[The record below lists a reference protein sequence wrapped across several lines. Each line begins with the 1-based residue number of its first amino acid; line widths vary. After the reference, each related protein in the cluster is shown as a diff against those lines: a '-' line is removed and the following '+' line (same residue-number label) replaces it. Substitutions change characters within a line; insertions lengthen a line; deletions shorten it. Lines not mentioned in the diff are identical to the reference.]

1 VAVEFPAKA
10 GIAAFCVFLSVRFLY
25 ILSGGIDRI
34 LTFVPDDAFYYFVSA
49 DNFVRLGQWTFD
61 GGISRTTGFHLL
73 HGYLLAAFSLLFHGV
88 PGMAIVYFAIG
99 LTFLCGLA
107 GAVLIVRLV
116 RGLFGDVAA
125 VATLLP
131 LLSYAYLL
139 GSCSGMEWGAVLLAA
154 CLIFAALHR
163 LGDRPVRFSDGALL
177 ALLGL
182 FLEVGRSDAGVLAGA
197 LFAGAILV
205 GFVRPNRSF
214 TIAAGLVLAGA
225 VGGLAIT
232 LIHSEL
238 VSGQLISGSA
248 RMKALWSQR
257 GGGFGPRAGYRL
269 LLITAGVPQNIYGA
283 RAVAVLAPLT
293 VITAVVARPFLAGWR
308 AKLRN
313 ADLATLNLLAGSI
326 LALIAYWVVYGF
338 NSAATQ
344 FWYSSTIVAP
354 VCVLFGGWAAL
365 VAQYGN
371 RLARSAALVMW
382 GGLIAY
388 AVYAAFVPPWSY
400 QTYFRAAG
408 LYAARELPDQ
418 RIGCWNCGITGF
430 FRDGPTV
437 NLDGLMNDDV
447 YPFVQA
453 DDLAGYIQSRDI
465 RYLLDFSQSV
475 ELPRTQRRGGYDSP
489 AFRAML
495 QPAQALS
502 PPQPSYQDSRMT
514 LYKLDY

>member
-1 VAVEFPAKA
+1 VADEFPARA
-10 GIAAFCVFLSVRFLY
+10 VIAAFCVFLSVRFLY
-25 ILSGGIDRI
+25 ILTGGIDRI
-34 LTFVPDDAFYYFVSA
+34 LAFVPDDAFYYFVSA
-49 DNFVRLGQWTFD
+49 DNFARLGQWTFD

-73 HGYLLAAFSLLFHGV
+73 HGYLLAAFSLPFHGV

-99 LTFLCGLA
+99 LTFVCGLA

-125 VATLLP
+125 VAALLP

-154 CLIFAALHR
+154 CLVFAALYR
-163 LGDRPVRFSDGALL
+163 LGDRPLSRRDGALL
-177 ALLGL
+177 VLLGL
-182 FLEVGRSDAGVLAGA
+182 ILELGRSDAGVLAAA
-197 LFAGAILV
+197 LCAGAILV

-225 VGGLAIT
+225 VAGLAIT
-232 LIHSEL
+232 LIHTDL

-248 RMKALWSQR
+248 RIKALWSQR
-257 GGGFGPRAGYRL
+257 GGGFGLRAGYRL
-269 LLITAGVPQNIYGA
+269 LLITIGLPQNVYGA
-283 RAVAVLAPLT
+283 RAIVVLAPFA
-293 VITAVVARPFLAGWR
+293 VITAIVARPFLAGWR
-308 AKLRN
+308 AKLRD
-313 ADLATLNLLAGSI
+313 ADLAILNLLAGSL
-326 LALIAYWVVYGF
+326 LALVAFTIVYGF

-344 FWYSSTIVAP
+344 FWYSSTIIVP

-365 VAQYGN
+365 VARYGN
-371 RLARSAALVMW
+371 RLARSAALVLW
-382 GGLIAY
+382 GGLIAS
-388 AVYAAFVPPWSY
+388 AVYAAFVPPWTY

-447 YPFVQA
+447 YPFVA
-453 DDLAGYIQSRDI
+453 GNDLAGYIKSRDI
-465 RYLLDFSQSV
+465 HYLLDFSMSV
-475 ELPRTQRRGGYDSP
+475 ESPGAQRHGGYDSP

-495 QPAQALS
+495 HPAQVLS
-502 PPQPSYQDSRMT
+502 PTQPSYQDSRMT
-514 LYKLDY
+514 LYRLGD